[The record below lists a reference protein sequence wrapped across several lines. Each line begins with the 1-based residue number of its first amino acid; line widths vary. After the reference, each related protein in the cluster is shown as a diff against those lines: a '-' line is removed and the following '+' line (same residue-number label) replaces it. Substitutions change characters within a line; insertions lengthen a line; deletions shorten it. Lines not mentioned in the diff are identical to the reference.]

1 MDREFPPSVL
11 TQPPPRGQRGCC
23 SLGPHASCYFCLK
36 LPEAGRV
43 QTRPGGPLSDG
54 SGQRAV
60 ACPVSSPPLSFLTP
74 PPPSLPLKG
83 QEITMC

>member
-1 MDREFPPSVL
+1 MNSPSVL
-11 TQPPPRGQRGCC
+11 TQPPPRGQRGR

-36 LPEAGRV
+36 LREAGRV
-43 QTRPGGPLSDG
+43 QRRPGGPLSDG

-60 ACPVSSPPLSFLTP
+60 ACTVSSSPLSFLT

-83 QEITMC
+83 QEVTMC